1 MTLSAPE
8 EYTIDRSLDVPVPV
22 ALAIL
27 QLITVE
33 ASLLIICV
41 VFWNTCLG
49 TLK

>member
-8 EYTIDRSLDVPVPV
+8 EYTIDRSLEPV
-22 ALAIL
+22 ALGIL

-41 VFWNTCLG
+41 VFWNTCFNLIG
-49 TLK
+49 G